1 MEEREA
7 GDWNETEGEGKTS
20 RQMLNGACKYRERR
34 DTKGAPKRSGVRA
47 GWQKGNGK
55 GRGRGG
61 DVRGRFIVCRARR
74 IARVVYPPGKGE
86 PEKGRRGVAGQQHKG
101 LF

>member
-7 GDWNETEGEGKTS
+7 GDWNGTGAS

-47 GWQKGNGK
+47 GRGT
-55 GRGRGG
+55 GRGG
-61 DVRGRFIVCRARR
+61 
-74 IARVVYPPGKGE
+74 E
-86 PEKGRRGVAGQQHKG
+86 ERRGGGKAMYAVGSSCAGPEG
-101 LF
+101 